1 MVTFNFSLKSK
12 PKKEVKPKNTII
24 YKDVLGLVVK
34 EEQFIKVCYRNKNYV
49 IEPSTFS
56 TKGRKVIYAKRRDE
70 YGHRIKIIRNFDDR
84 RDVGTVHYARV
95 TDGLYV
101 IGNVIT
107 NSYGMELFYIKR
119 VVDYNEEIIVNY
131 GIYSNDK

>member
-56 TKGRKVIYAKRRDE
+56 TKGKKVIYAKRRDE
-70 YGHRIKIIRNFDDR
+70 RGHRIKIIRNFDDR
-84 RDVGTVHYARV
+84 RDIGTTHYARV

-131 GIYSNDK
+131 GVYSDDK